1 MRAPVES
8 TMRLAAEQEPMHW
21 QDAAE
26 RTGELNTYFFSTTK
40 PRIRLAGPAQGGRKG
55 TTRLTVE
62 FGQQQVTPLMPVV
75 TASSRGL
82 IHNVANT
89 WSFLKV
95 SQPATAAAKP

>member
-1 MRAPVES
+1 
-8 TMRLAAEQEPMHW
+8 MHW
-21 QDAAE
+21 QEAAE
-26 RTGELNTYFFSTTK
+26 RAGELNTYFFSTTQ
-40 PRIRLAGPAQGGRKG
+40 PRIKLAEPAGARRKG

-75 TASSRGL
+75 TASARGL

-95 SQPATAAAKP
+95 RQPATGTAKP